1 MDKKIKIVAGVGL
14 VAGLTGGVYAVNK
27 MKRRCLNNSE
37 DVSSE
42 RRQNNMF
49 MDQYDDFE
57 EVREGESIPVKELLP
72 IEVEKIN
79 GMIQGM
85 SEQEIRVALRN
96 IPVGL
101 MFDEIGARLAAHEQF
116 AMNIQDALNCLPR

>member
-1 MDKKIKIVAGVGL
+1 
-14 VAGLTGGVYAVNK
+14 
-27 MKRRCLNNSE
+27 
-37 DVSSE
+37 
-42 RRQNNMF
+42 MF
-49 MDQYDDFE
+49 MDQYEDFE
-57 EVREGESIPVKELLP
+57 EVRGGACVNEELVKELLP

-85 SEQEIRVALRN
+85 SEQELRVALHN

-116 AMNIQDALNCLPR
+116 AMHIQDALKCLPR

>member
-1 MDKKIKIVAGVGL
+1 
-14 VAGLTGGVYAVNK
+14 
-27 MKRRCLNNSE
+27 
-37 DVSSE
+37 
-42 RRQNNMF
+42 MF
-49 MDQYDDFE
+49 MDQYEDFE
-57 EVREGESIPVKELLP
+57 EVREGNCAEKEPIKELLP

-85 SEQEIRVALRN
+85 SEQELRVALHN

-116 AMNIQDALNCLPR
+116 AMSIQDALKCLPR